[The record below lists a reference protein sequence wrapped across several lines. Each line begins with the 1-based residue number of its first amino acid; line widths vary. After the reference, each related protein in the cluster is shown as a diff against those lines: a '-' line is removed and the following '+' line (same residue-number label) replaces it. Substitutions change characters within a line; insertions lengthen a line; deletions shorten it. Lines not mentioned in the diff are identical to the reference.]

1 MRRLLYL
8 IVVLLAT
15 ACSYSGVHSGRGFDE
30 AEALIQTDPA
40 AALEKLNAYDLSRF
54 NDSATMA
61 RWALLYS
68 EALAVNNLT
77 APTDTIVNIAIDY
90 YGRHGRNDEF
100 RRASRLKALIQAGER
115 RDELATALYLQKEK
129 EFMLYKER
137 SVRGLYIA
145 ACAIVLILAGGVI
158 VWQHQR
164 LKIKNLENNALI
176 SEASGLRD
184 ECSAL
189 STKLNGS
196 LANRFGVIDELCQTY
211 YESQG
216 TKTEKKAII
225 DKVKS
230 QIDALKADE
239 GLFAEMEHSV
249 NACRNDLLS
258 LLKEEWPAIKPDDY
272 RLEVYLA
279 SGLSNRTIALLIGES
294 IDVVYKR
301 KSRLKARLSAS
312 ALPHSGLFLSVF

>member
-1 MRRLLYL
+1 MRVLLYL
-8 IVVLLAT
+8 LIVLVAT
-15 ACSYSGVHSGRGFDE
+15 ACSYSGKHPGRGFDE
-30 AEALIQTDPA
+30 AEALMQTDPA
-40 AALEKLNAYDLSRF
+40 AALEKLNAYDLSCF
-54 NDSATMA
+54 DDSATMA

-68 EALAVNNLT
+68 EALAGNKLA

-90 YGRHGRNDEF
+90 YGRHGRDDEF

-137 SVRGLYIA
+137 SVRGMYVA
-145 ACAIVLILAGGVI
+145 ACAMVMILAGGVI
-158 VWQHQR
+158 LWQQQR
-164 LKIKNLENNALI
+164 LKIKKLENNALI
-176 SEASGLRD
+176 CEASGLRD

-196 LANRFGVIDELCQTY
+196 LANRFGVIDDLCQTY

-216 TKTEKKAII
+216 TKTEKKAIV

-230 QIDALKADE
+230 QIDALKTDE
-239 GLFAEMEHSV
+239 GLFSEMEQSV

-258 LLKEEWPAIKPDDY
+258 LLKEEWPGIKPDDY

-301 KSRLKARLSAS
+301 KSRLKARLVAS
-312 ALPHSGLFLSVF
+312 ELPHSGLFLSVF